1 VSRTVVLTL
10 FALAMLLV
18 TASGSFAQNGSNIA
32 GVVKDSTGAVLP
44 GVTVEASSPALI
56 EKVRTVVT
64 DGAGQYK
71 IVDVRPGTY
80 TVTFT
85 LAGFNTV
92 KRDGIEL
99 LASFTATVNADLRV
113 GSVTETVTVSGEAPT
128 VDVQNVTQQRVM
140 THDVLDATPVGS
152 KVAAAVGVFIPG
164 IVVSSQDV
172 GGTQS
177 TALGTLAIHG
187 GRSGEMLILM
197 DGMDASN
204 GQGRGGAYT
213 TVEGNDAAITE
224 MSLQTSA
231 LTAESELGGVVTNI
245 IPRDGGNT
253 FKGSIFGA
261 YTNNSLQGS
270 NLTPRLKA
278 LGANSVNSVDYIY
291 DVDPGFGGP
300 IKKDTLWFYFSPRQF
315 SNRQQQ
321 AGLFYNSSSVPYI
334 FTPNL
339 GQPAYETTIDRNI
352 STRVTWQA
360 SPRNKVAFQDQS
372 GGQIFDHYYEGNET
386 NQPNAT
392 VYSHTAPEYF
402 MQSSWTSPVTS
413 RLLLEAGASFGDKNY
428 VWDPQPGNDPN
439 GYAYT
444 ELSTGLSWGNPV
456 QTTGQ
461 HASHNINTRFVASYV
476 TGSHAAK
483 FGITLLHSSSHWT
496 QYMTGN
502 ETTLQLL
509 NGVPRQVTVFAMPLT
524 YDEVTKANLGAFAQ
538 DQWTLKHLTLNVG
551 LRFDYLNSYVPA
563 STLGPGPWVPNR
575 NVSFP
580 EIDNVP
586 DWKNVTP
593 RLGLSYDLFGDGKTA
608 AKFSLGK
615 YLEGPNLT
623 SFTRLANPD
632 ANIAVSATRTW
643 NSPCTSSVF
652 AAGGCTAADYIPQL
666 SQLGPLNQ
674 ATFGLPN
681 VITTYSPSALTTRG
695 YNWEVT
701 GAIQREL
708 TTGVSVSVGYARR
721 SYGNIRATQNE
732 DVTSADYSPY
742 CITEPTNSQL
752 PGGGGSQLCGLHD
765 VNLPFF
771 GLTKNVIQVE
781 PGAQDIYN
789 GVDFTESVRLPR
801 SITVTGGVSL
811 GREEVNNCYALNNL
825 SLASAFTLAGSPQ
838 LQSYCDVKPPFQPNV
853 KFLVSYVLPW
863 YGIQAGAA
871 FQSIP
876 GPQITASYV
885 ATNAQIAPSLGRNL
899 AAGVNGTATIPLIP
913 PATEYGDRLNQLDL
927 RVTKRFRLPQGRSIQ
942 GNVDLYNS
950 LNSDAMI
957 GQVLTYGPIWLKP
970 SNVLQ
975 ARFVKFSLQF
985 QF

>member
-1 VSRTVVLTL
+1 VSRTVLLTL
-10 FALAMLLV
+10 VALAVLLV

-32 GVVKDSTGAVLP
+32 GVVKDTTGAVLP

-56 EKVRTVVT
+56 ERVRTVVT
-64 DGAGQYK
+64 DGSGQYK
-71 IVDVRPGTY
+71 IIDVRPGTY
-80 TVTFT
+80 AVTFT

-99 LASFTATVNADLRV
+99 PASFTATVNADMRV
-113 GSVTETVTVSGEAPT
+113 GSVTETITVSGEAPT

-140 THDVLDATPVGS
+140 THDLLDATPVGS

-164 IVVSSQDV
+164 VVVSSQDV

-253 FKGSIFGA
+253 FKGSAFGA
-261 YTNNSLQGS
+261 YTNNSLQGR
-270 NLTPRLKA
+270 NLTPRLAA
-278 LGANSVNSVDYIY
+278 LGALSTNNVDYIY
-291 DVDPGFGGP
+291 DIDPGIGGP

-321 AGLFYNSSSVPYI
+321 AGLFFNSSPIPHI
-334 FTPNL
+334 FTADL
-339 GQPAYETTIDRNI
+339 GQPAYETTIDRNV

-360 SPRNKVAFQDQS
+360 SPRNKFAFQDQS
-372 GGQIFDHYYEGNET
+372 GGQIFDHYYEGNAT

-402 MQSSWTSPVTS
+402 MQTSWTSPVTS

-444 ELSTGLSWGNPV
+444 ELATGLSWGNPV

-461 HASHNINTRFVASYV
+461 HASHNINTRFAASYV

-509 NGVPRQVTVFAMPLT
+509 NGIPSRVTVFAMPLT
-524 YDEVTKANLGAFAQ
+524 YDEVTKANVGAFVQ
-538 DQWTLKHLTLNVG
+538 DQWTHKRVTLNVG

-575 NVSFP
+575 NVTFP
-580 EIDNVP
+580 EVDNVP

-593 RLGLSYDLFGDGKTA
+593 RLGASYDLFGNGKTA
-608 AKFSLGK
+608 VKFSLGK

-623 SFTRLANPD
+623 SFTRLANPA
-632 ANIAVSATRTW
+632 ANIAVSASRTW
-643 NSPCTSSVF
+643 NDANGDF
-652 AAGGCTAADYIPQL
+652 IPQA
-666 SQLGPLNQ
+666 SELGPLNV

-701 GAIQREL
+701 GALQHEL
-708 TTGVSVSVGYARR
+708 RPGVSLSVSYARR
-721 SYGNIRATQNE
+721 SYGNIRATQNQ
-732 DVTSADYSPY
+732 DVTSASYSPY
-742 CITEPTNSQL
+742 CVTAPTDPRL
-752 PGGGGSQLCGLHD
+752 PGGGGNQLCGYYD
-765 VNLPFF
+765 VNPQFF

-801 SITVTGGVSL
+801 GITVTGGVSI
-811 GREEVNNCYALNNL
+811 GHEVVNNCYALNDL
-825 SLASAFTLAGSPQ
+825 SLMSAFAGAR
-838 LQSYCDVKPPFQPNV
+838 LGNRCDIMPPFQPNV
-853 KFLVSYVLPW
+853 KFLVAYMLPW

-876 GPQITASYV
+876 GPQITASYT

-899 AAGVNGTATIPLIP
+899 AAGVNGTATIDLIP

-927 RVTKRFRLPQGRSIQ
+927 RVTKRFKLPEGRSIQ

-957 GQVLTYGPIWLKP
+957 GQVLTYGPIWLRP